1 MRSTNYFCRIA
12 CLSERT
18 ARIAVVAQARYRIAL
33 TLPVTVAILTNM
45 EVHLKP
51 ELQARVDRAA
61 KENNSGPAEYV
72 QQLVEHYV
80 DHDVWFREQV
90 KKGLDQLDRG
100 EFLTHEEMGARIE
113 QMFRS

>member
-1 MRSTNYFCRIA
+1 M
-12 CLSERT
+12 
-18 ARIAVVAQARYRIAL
+18 
-33 TLPVTVAILTNM
+33 LTNM
-45 EVHLKP
+45 EVHLNR

-61 KENNSGPAEYV
+61 KENNRGRQEYIE
-72 QQLVEHYV
+72 QLVERYV

>member
-1 MRSTNYFCRIA
+1 VRIEKKGEEITVA
-12 CLSERT
+12 AEHYPCPFS
-18 ARIAVVAQARYRIAL
+18 AQARHSIAL
-33 TLPVTVAILTNM
+33 TLCATVAILTNM

>member
-1 MRSTNYFCRIA
+1 
-12 CLSERT
+12 
-18 ARIAVVAQARYRIAL
+18 
-33 TLPVTVAILTNM
+33 M
-45 EVHLKP
+45 EVHPNP

-61 KENNSGPAEYV
+61 KANNRSPEEYV

-100 EFLTHEEMGARIE
+100 EFLTHDQMGARIE
-113 QMFRS
+113 LMFRS

>member
-1 MRSTNYFCRIA
+1 M
-12 CLSERT
+12 
-18 ARIAVVAQARYRIAL
+18 
-33 TLPVTVAILTNM
+33 TLRVTVAILTNM

-100 EFLTHEEMGARIE
+100 EFLTHEEMGTRIE

>member
-1 MRSTNYFCRIA
+1 
-12 CLSERT
+12 
-18 ARIAVVAQARYRIAL
+18 
-33 TLPVTVAILTNM
+33 M
-45 EVHLKP
+45 EVHLNP

-61 KENNSGPAEYV
+61 KDNNRGREEYV

-100 EFLTHEEMGARIE
+100 EFLTHDQMGGRIE
-113 QMFRS
+113 LMFRS

>member
-1 MRSTNYFCRIA
+1 
-12 CLSERT
+12 
-18 ARIAVVAQARYRIAL
+18 
-33 TLPVTVAILTNM
+33 M
-45 EVHLKP
+45 EVHLNP

-61 KENNSGPAEYV
+61 KANNRSPDEYV

-100 EFLTHEEMGARIE
+100 EFLTHDQMGARIE
-113 QMFRS
+113 LMFRS

>member
-1 MRSTNYFCRIA
+1 
-12 CLSERT
+12 
-18 ARIAVVAQARYRIAL
+18 V
-33 TLPVTVAILTNM
+33 
-45 EVHLKP
+45 EVHLNP

-61 KENNSGPAEYV
+61 KDNNCGSEQCV

-100 EFLTHEEMGARIE
+100 EFLTHEAMGARIE
-113 QMFRS
+113 KMFRS

>member
-1 MRSTNYFCRIA
+1 
-12 CLSERT
+12 
-18 ARIAVVAQARYRIAL
+18 
-33 TLPVTVAILTNM
+33 M
-45 EVHLKP
+45 EVHLNP

-61 KENNSGPAEYV
+61 KESNTGPAEYI

-90 KKGLDQLDRG
+90 KKGLHQLNRG
-100 EFLTHEEMGARIE
+100 EFLTHKEMGARIE

>member
-1 MRSTNYFCRIA
+1 
-12 CLSERT
+12 
-18 ARIAVVAQARYRIAL
+18 
-33 TLPVTVAILTNM
+33 M
-45 EVHLKP
+45 EVHLNP

-61 KENNSGPAEYV
+61 KANNRSPEEYV

-100 EFLTHEEMGARIE
+100 EFLTHDQMGARIE
-113 QMFRS
+113 LMFRS

>member
-1 MRSTNYFCRIA
+1 
-12 CLSERT
+12 
-18 ARIAVVAQARYRIAL
+18 
-33 TLPVTVAILTNM
+33 M

-61 KENNSGPAEYV
+61 KESNSGPEEYV

-80 DHDVWFREQV
+80 DHDVWFRQQV
-90 KKGLDQLDRG
+90 KKGLEQLDRG
-100 EFLTHEEMGARIE
+100 EFLTHEEMRGRIE

>member
-1 MRSTNYFCRIA
+1 
-12 CLSERT
+12 
-18 ARIAVVAQARYRIAL
+18 
-33 TLPVTVAILTNM
+33 M
-45 EVHLKP
+45 EVHLNP

-61 KENNSGPAEYV
+61 KDNNRGPEEYV

-100 EFLTHEEMGARIE
+100 EFLTHDQMGARINSVPI
-113 QMFRS
+113 QNKQFHAGSSKP